1 MKMFKKLA
9 VVMLAVAVLFTMTV
23 PTMAAAS
30 DSPAKKT
37 FTSATLKTKKTTT
50 TSKLFTRKT

>member
-1 MKMFKKLA
+1 MKMFKKFA

-30 DSPAKKT
+30 NSPAKKT
-37 FTSATLKTKKTTT
+37 FTSV
-50 TSKLFTRKT
+50 KLRNRRLRL

>member
-1 MKMFKKLA
+1 MKMFKKFA

-37 FTSATLKTKKTTT
+37 PGTGAHPTPCSGSCHF
-50 TSKLFTRKT
+50 